1 MPYKPMR
8 PCRHPGCHVLTREGW
23 CADHKP
29 KRAERGES
37 AEWHGL
43 YNTDRWREL
52 RADQLL
58 REPFC
63 RECAKAGR
71 RTYAT
76 VADHIVPHRGDTRL
90 FHDLANLQS
99 LCERCHNR
107 KTAKER
113 AERRKFGGKFG
124 G

>member
-1 MPYKPMR
+1 MPRKPMR

-23 CADHKP
+23 CEAHKP
-29 KRAERGES
+29 KRAERAES

-63 RECAKAGR
+63 RECAKTGR

-76 VADHIVPHRGDTRL
+76 VADHVTPHRGDARL
-90 FHDLANLQS
+90 FHDPANLQS

-113 AERRKFGGKFG
+113 AERRKTRGKFG

>member
-8 PCRHPGCHVLTREGW
+8 PCRQPGCRTLTREGW
-23 CADHKP
+23 CEAHKH
-29 KRAERGES
+29 KRADRTES
-37 AEWHGL
+37 AAWHGL
-43 YNTDRWREL
+43 YNTDRWRDL
-52 RADQLL
+52 RLEQLL

-71 RTYAT
+71 RTRAT
-76 VADHIVPHRGDTRL
+76 VADHVIPHRGDTVI
-90 FHDLANLQS
+90 FHDPANLQS

-107 KTAKER
+107 KTALER
-113 AERRKFGGKFG
+113 ANRRKFGEKFG

>member
-8 PCRHPGCHVLTREGW
+8 PCRHPGCHVLTREVW
-23 CADHKP
+23 CEAHKP

-43 YNTDRWREL
+43 YSTDRWREL
-52 RADQLL
+52 RANQLL

-90 FHDLANLQS
+90 FYDPGNLQS

-113 AERRKFGGKFG
+113 AERRKFGGKFSG
-124 G
+124 